1 MKRTRTS
8 RYLAFL
14 LFCMLFIPIIG
25 RADDS
30 GISMTLRRNMGT
42 DMGDGRRIR
51 GDWTISGSGPEGTN
65 KVSILF
71 NETEVYSTQSR
82 EFSFRFNTD
91 DYWIGEVNITIRAYI
106 SDSEFVSR
114 SVVKEFIDDSF
125 DNMIW
130 AGTGIIFAIII
141 VILVVTNKKS
151 RSKSKTDVTID
162 EVKIDG

>member
-1 MKRTRTS
+1 
-8 RYLAFL
+8 
-14 LFCMLFIPIIG
+14 
-25 RADDS
+25 
-30 GISMTLRRNMGT
+30 MGT